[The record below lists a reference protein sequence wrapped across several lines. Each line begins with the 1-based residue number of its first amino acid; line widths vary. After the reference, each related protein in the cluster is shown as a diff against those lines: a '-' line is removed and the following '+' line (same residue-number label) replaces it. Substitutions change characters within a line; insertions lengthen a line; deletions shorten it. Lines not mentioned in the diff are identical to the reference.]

1 MPCQIGEVFE
11 WVSVHKMLSAR
22 YKCRV
27 GDPRNRLH
35 WFQRP
40 VFIGGGKSDLR
51 RFGKP
56 ADRYDW
62 DVIVF
67 LPVKNLC
74 SVRIIAT

>member
-1 MPCQIGEVFE
+1 MIGLRDHFHDHQA
-11 WVSVHKMLSAR
+11 STLSPRRIVHS
-22 YKCRV
+22 
-27 GDPRNRLH
+27 GP
-35 WFQRP
+35 
-40 VFIGGGKSDLR
+40 I
-51 RFGKP
+51 GKP